1 MELAQHGDVRS
12 QTPPC
17 SMSYCETTRRAT
29 YRCTIRSRSSRLQ
42 TSKANNK
49 HRFSTV
55 CTSATCRYI
64 KEDTIWSYLIQM
76 CNGMDELHS
85 RKILHRVSSNQPQ
98 LKVHSSVLCSQDIK
112 PKNVFLTGKN
122 HIRVGDLG
130 CAKLMKGGMART
142 QIGTPYYMS
151 PEIWSHRPYDQK
163 SDIWALGAMLYELCM
178 LNPPFLANDI
188 NALARKVKT
197 APTPRIS
204 KHYSTELHA
213 IINAMLNKNPTARP
227 SVAEI
232 LSNPSVT
239 GRLHLAPAADG
250 SKWVDERESAMLA
263 TIKVPRYMGYGA
275 ANGLKLPEAAY
286 PTDRAADDATA
297 AAPSRRPETSPAKA
311 QRALPQQAPR
321 VRPVSAVPSAKA
333 PVVASHGL
341 HRVPSA
347 AGLGYKE
354 SKLSAAPSTRY
365 SRAPSSRGAV
375 GRSAAV
381 AGHVPSSVAIPSRAG
396 LGKPGVPSSH
406 RPTAAAARRYGAAAA
421 AVGRRGPSS
430 VYQAPAGYRG
440 VSSRPW

>member
-1 MELAQHGDVRS
+1 MTSLFGI
-12 QTPPC
+12 PC
-17 SMSYCETTRRAT
+17 LVQQDFIVMT
-29 YRCTIRSRSSRLQ
+29 L
-42 TSKANNK
+42 
-49 HRFSTV
+49 
-55 CTSATCRYI
+55 
-64 KEDTIWSYLIQM
+64 
-76 CNGMDELHS
+76 
-85 RKILHRVSSNQPQ
+85 
-98 LKVHSSVLCSQDIK
+98 QDIK

-178 LNPPFLANDI
+178 LNPPFLANDM

-213 IINAMLNKNPTARP
+213 IINSMLNKNPTARP
-227 SVAEI
+227 SVSDI
-232 LSNPSVT
+232 LSNPSVST
-239 GRLHLAPAADG
+239 RLHLAPAADG

-275 ANGLKLPEAAY
+275 AKGLKLPEAAY
-286 PTDRAADDATA
+286 PTDRPAEDVA
-297 AAPSRRPETSPAKA
+297 AAPSRRPESSPAKA
-311 QRALPQQAPR
+311 QRVAHAAPQ
-321 VRPVSAVPSAKA
+321 VRPVSAKPSSKV
-333 PVVASHGL
+333 PVVASHGM
-341 HRVPSA
+341 RKVPSA

-354 SKLSAAPSTRY
+354 SKVSAAPSTRY

-381 AGHVPSSVAIPSRAG
+381 LGRVPSSGAIPSRAG
-396 LGKPGVPSSH
+396 LGKVGVPSSH

-421 AVGRRGPSS
+421 AVGHRAPSG
-430 VYQAPAGYRG
+430 YQAPAGYRG